1 MAVSQSSVFS
11 ESARGDAALSQ
22 INITPLIDVMLVL
35 LIIFMVISPVVSRS
49 LDAKLP
55 QPSKEAVAPDTR
67 PMQLVAQADGRYR
80 LDGVVHDLGTLG
92 SALVQSAATD
102 PERVL
107 MVSASDDADYQSF
120 ANALAA
126 AEDSGVRQIAHGN

>member
-35 LIIFMVISPVVSRS
+35 LIIFMVISPVVGLN
-49 LDAKLP
+49 LDARLP
-55 QPSKEAVAPDTR
+55 QANREATAPTV
-67 PMQLVAQADGRYR
+67 PPLQLVAQADGRYR
-80 LDGVVHDLGTLG
+80 LDGVVHGLDTLR
-92 SALVQSAATD
+92 SALVQSAAND

-107 MVSASDDADYQSF
+107 MVSASADADYQAF
-120 ANALAA
+120 ANALAT
-126 AEDSGVRQIAHGN
+126 AEASGIRQIAHGQ